1 MVWLRRTIMG
11 RGNEIHAPHGLASTG
26 IALQCSRFES
36 WLAGWGKE
44 AGDELGGGD
53 ASREDVDAR
62 CVEQPDLMM
71 WPGPERDGR
80 ESGTS
85 AHSMKR

>member
-1 MVWLRRTIMG
+1 VVAGLRPGPDDRE
-11 RGNEIHAPHGLASTG
+11 NYCLASTG
-26 IALQCSRFES
+26 NALQCSRFES

-44 AGDELGGGD
+44 AGDALGGGD

-71 WPGPERDGR
+71 WPGPERDGW

-85 AHSMKR
+85 AHSMTR